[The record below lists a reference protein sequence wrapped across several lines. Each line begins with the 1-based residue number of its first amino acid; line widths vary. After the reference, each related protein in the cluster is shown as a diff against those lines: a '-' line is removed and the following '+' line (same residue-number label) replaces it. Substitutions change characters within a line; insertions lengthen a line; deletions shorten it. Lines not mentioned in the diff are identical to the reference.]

1 MYMTVLGTVI
11 QVENVDPHPHI
22 DWAFGFSNTNRE
34 PIMSSDQSIVVPSKC
49 NIDMLHVYTFTP
61 LGSVCFSTLDTSG
74 EQGSRTYSKP
84 LQPPPLHENNMC
96 GLRLISSS
104 AARFVTRMAIYSK
117 QKTILID
124 IFH

>member
-1 MYMTVLGTVI
+1 MTVLGTVI
-11 QVENVDPHPHI
+11 QVENVAPHPHI

-49 NIDMLHVYTFTP
+49 NIDTLHVYTFTP
-61 LGSVCFSTLDTSG
+61 LGSVCFSTWDTSG
-74 EQGSRTYSKP
+74 AQGSRTYSKP

-104 AARFVTRMAIYSK
+104 AARVVTRIAICTK
-117 QKTILID
+117 KTILID